1 MPDISAM
8 ESNYVKLLKE
18 YNDLAEGYERLQQHL
33 DEETKFHQEQTSQNV
48 AVMTDMQDT
57 ITQLRNQLA
66 ELRSTRSA
74 SSGVCLFS
82 RAFNRLHTRF
92 QRLHVFARF
101 LLHVTCF
108 AAISI
113 SYLFSR
119 PFHPSHVF
127 ADYAVVLF

>member
-66 ELRSTRSA
+66 ELRNTRSA
-74 SSGVCLFS
+74 SSGVNIIAYVFS
-82 RAFNRLHTRF
+82 RA
-92 QRLHVFARF
+92 
-101 LLHVTCF
+101 
-108 AAISI
+108 
-113 SYLFSR
+113 
-119 PFHPSHVF
+119 
-127 ADYAVVLF
+127 